1 MRRTA
6 LARATI
12 KDIALAANVSPMTV
26 SNVLNGRRAKASDD
40 TVERIMSAVK
50 TLGYRPNMSARS
62 LVSNA
67 SRMVGVVIPF
77 TETQNQLLLDNPF
90 YAEMISGIE
99 SALRRNGYYM
109 MLSGTGEGHA
119 QLDTLQ
125 HWNMDG
131 LIVLGVYREGL
142 YEQLRELDLPTLLID
157 SYIDDAHFHH
167 LRLDDEAA
175 AHAATCHLIERG
187 HSGIALV
194 TGVIRSSGVIER
206 RVAGYRRALAEAG
219 IAYDPTR
226 VLSGSVTF
234 DWGAEAADALTR
246 LPDVTAAFCTADL
259 VAAGLLAGLHRLG
272 RRIPED
278 YSVMGFD
285 NLPVS
290 RMVYPALTTVDQA
303 ILDKG
308 KLAGDL
314 ITRLLRKEAAPRETT
329 TGIRII
335 ERDSVRDR
343 GTDSSRRQR

>member
-1 MRRTA
+1 M
-6 LARATI
+6 ARATI

-26 SNVLNGRRAKASDD
+26 SNVLNGRRAKASDE
-40 TVERIMSAVK
+40 TVERIMVAVRE
-50 TLGYRPNMSARS
+50 LGYRPNMSARS

-99 SALRRNGYYM
+99 SALRQNGYYM
-109 MLSGTGEGHA
+109 MLSGVGESNA
-119 QLDTLQ
+119 QLDTLS

-142 YEQLRELDLPTLLID
+142 YQHLRELDLPTLLID

-175 AHAATCHLIERG
+175 AHAATSHLIARG
-187 HSGIALV
+187 HTGIALV

-206 RVAGYRRALAEAG
+206 RLAGYKRALSEAG
-219 IAYDPTR
+219 IAFDPAR

-234 DWGAEAADALTR
+234 DWGAEAADRLTQ
-246 LPDVTAAFCTADL
+246 LSGVTAAFCTADL
-259 VAAGLLAGLHRLG
+259 IAAGLLAGLHRLG
-272 RRIPED
+272 KRIPED

-290 RMVYPALTTVDQA
+290 RMVYPALTTVDQS
-303 ILDKG
+303 ILEKG

-314 ITRLLRKEAAPRETT
+314 IARVLRKEAAPRESTT
-329 TGIRII
+329 DVRIV
-335 ERDSVRDR
+335 ERDSLLDR
-343 GTDSSRRQR
+343 RPR

>member
-1 MRRTA
+1 

-26 SNVLNGRRAKASDD
+26 SNVLNGRRAKASDE
-40 TVERIMSAVK
+40 TVERIMVAVRE
-50 TLGYRPNMSARS
+50 LGYRPNMSARS

-99 SALRRNGYYM
+99 SALRQNGYYM
-109 MLSGTGEGHA
+109 MLSGVGESNA
-119 QLDTLQ
+119 QLDTLS

-142 YEQLRELDLPTLLID
+142 YQHLRELDLPTLLID

-175 AHAATCHLIERG
+175 AHAATSHLIARG
-187 HSGIALV
+187 HTGIALV

-206 RVAGYRRALAEAG
+206 RLAGYKRALSEAG
-219 IAYDPTR
+219 IAFDPAR

-234 DWGAEAADALTR
+234 DWGAEAADRLTQ
-246 LPDVTAAFCTADL
+246 LSGVTAAFCTADL
-259 VAAGLLAGLHRLG
+259 IAAGLLAGLHRLG
-272 RRIPED
+272 KRIPED

-290 RMVYPALTTVDQA
+290 RMVYPALTTVDQS
-303 ILDKG
+303 ILEKG

-314 ITRLLRKEAAPRETT
+314 IARVLRKEAAPRESTT
-329 TGIRII
+329 DVRIV
-335 ERDSVRDR
+335 ERDSLLDR
-343 GTDSSRRQR
+343 RPR

>member
-1 MRRTA
+1 M
-6 LARATI
+6 ARATI
-12 KDIALAANVSPMTV
+12 KDIAQAAKVSPMTV

-40 TVERIMSAVK
+40 TVERIMVAVK
-50 TLGYRPNMSARS
+50 ELGYRPNMSARS

-99 SALRRNGYYM
+99 SALRANGYYM
-109 MLSGTGEGHA
+109 MLSGVGESNA
-119 QLDTLQ
+119 QLDTLS

-142 YEQLRELDLPTLLID
+142 YQHLRELDLPTLLID

-175 AHAATCHLIERG
+175 AHAATRHLIERG
-187 HSGIALV
+187 HTGIALV

-206 RVAGYRRALAEAG
+206 RLAGYRRALDEAG
-219 IAYDPTR
+219 IGFDPAR

-234 DWGAEAADALTR
+234 DWGAEAANSLAQ
-246 LPDVTAAFCTADL
+246 LPGVTAAFCTADL
-259 VAAGLLAGLHRLG
+259 IAAGLLAGLHRLG
-272 RRIPED
+272 KRIPED

-290 RMVYPALTTVDQA
+290 RMVYPALSTIDQS
-303 ILDKG
+303 ILEKG
-308 KLAGDL
+308 KLAGEL
-314 ITRLLRKEAAPRETT
+314 IASLLRKEAAPRESTT
-329 TGIRII
+329 DVRIV
-335 ERDSVRDR
+335 ERDSVLDR
-343 GTDSSRRQR
+343 RRG